1 MLFTQRQSA
10 EVNGFIDTKHKLEEE
25 RRDGESDREVERQT
39 DRVHESYEWY
49 TIAKTRREVP
59 KEKKREV
66 GKEMK
71 KREGQIQGGRRREI
85 DYSRKLL

>member
-25 RRDGESDREVERQT
+25 RKDGESDREVERQT

-49 TIAKTRREVP
+49 NCKNKKGDTERE
-59 KEKKREV
+59 KE
-66 GKEMK
+66 
-71 KREGQIQGGRRREI
+71 GGR
-85 DYSRKLL
+85 